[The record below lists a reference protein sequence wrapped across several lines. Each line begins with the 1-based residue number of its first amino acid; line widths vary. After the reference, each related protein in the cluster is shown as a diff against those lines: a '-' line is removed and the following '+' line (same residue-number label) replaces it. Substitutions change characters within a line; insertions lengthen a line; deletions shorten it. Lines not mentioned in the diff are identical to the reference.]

1 MKKSIVAAAVIAATG
16 FSTAAA
22 AEVFAEDAVIAVS
35 GDEQTTQETS
45 STPFI
50 NDNEKAQTAEQDLSA
65 LPSEGSQVQDVV
77 STNSGPAEDQTITD
91 LPSGNNKNE
100 TNLKDE
106 NEENK
111 SEGSDQTDEVKE
123 NENVLLKNE
132 ESNLDD
138 KTSIITELVVTETPK
153 VQLNG
158 WSSDK
163 LSYFENGQ
171 ALIGVKTVDGKL
183 YNFGLD
189 GKIIYGQNKVGEE
202 AGREL
207 WVCADKQTG
216 VLFTGLTHLKK
227 EYNPQGEKTVYY
239 DKNGYMHFGQLTL
252 DNKNYFF
259 DQKTGAMAVNKIV
272 AVTDDKSYY
281 YGKDGTMQYG
291 QHQVNNDWYCFDN
304 QTGVMKTGIVN
315 LDKSYQPDDPKV
327 VYYNTSKSGKTPY
340 GAMVYG
346 MANVGKDLYY
356 FKDGSGKM
364 LTNGIAEVTVDGTKG
379 KIYLGSDGKAITGEK
394 ETGPNQWRYFDKTT
408 HLMVTG
414 FKDLD
419 KIKDKTDQN
428 KTVYYDTKTGI
439 MAYGQ
444 RQIGNDWYCFERG
457 SGRMITGFFYL
468 DKNYQPDDPKLV
480 YYSPKQE
487 NRGAM
492 LYGLQEINGK
502 KYYLMP
508 GSGTKAVNK
517 LVDVTGGKIYL
528 DGNGVMVTGEKE
540 TGPNQWRFFDYNTGL
555 MKTGF
560 HDLKKTADKTDRDKT
575 VYYDTKT
582 GIMAYGQR
590 QIGNDWYCFERGSG
604 RMITGFFYL
613 DKNYQPDDPKL
624 VYYSPKQE
632 NRGAM
637 LYGLQEIN
645 GKKYYLM
652 PGSGTKAVNKLVDV
666 TGGKIYLDGNGVMVT
681 GEKET
686 GPNQWRFFDYNTGLM
701 KTGFHDLKKTADK
714 TDRDKTVYYDTKTGI
729 MAYGQRQIGND
740 WYCFER
746 GSGRM
751 ITGKFYLDKNYQPND
766 PKWVYYE
773 TTGKPGSGLGKMLYG
788 EIERDSKVFYAA
800 PGSGKLKNKYARVE
814 KDGFAVYN
822 QNGDRAVNTQFEYQ
836 GGWYF
841 MDRNGQVAKNKLV
854 KLTKDL
860 EPQGEKTVY
869 YGSDG
874 KMVYGTRKIDN
885 NWKYF
890 HPGSGAMAV
899 NEFVNIKKA
908 YNSIHNE
915 DQNYVFD
922 KNGNLVYQAEYEING
937 SKFKIDP
944 ATGKAKQISTR
955 PSWCKIVNG
964 QVIFDPPGY
973 PTLYAGANT
982 KLGKLLLS
990 ASEHWGAQFSS
1001 GGRDNDKYL
1010 DCIGFVMRTFNK
1022 AFDLHMNAANVH
1034 EFVTQKG
1041 YAYMLPSVS
1050 SLVPGDLVV
1059 YCGTWTPVTTR
1070 FTHSS
1075 IYVGNGMIMY
1085 MAQGGC
1091 QIGSMY
1097 DIAYHYGGPAP
1108 RYPMRLPV

>member
-457 SGRMITGFFYL
+457 SG
-468 DKNYQPDDPKLV
+468 K
-480 YYSPKQE
+480 
-487 NRGAM
+487 
-492 LYGLQEINGK
+492 
-502 KYYLMP
+502 
-508 GSGTKAVNK
+508 
-517 LVDVTGGKIYL
+517 
-528 DGNGVMVTGEKE
+528 
-540 TGPNQWRFFDYNTGL
+540 
-555 MKTGF
+555 
-560 HDLKKTADKTDRDKT
+560 
-575 VYYDTKT
+575 
-582 GIMAYGQR
+582 
-590 QIGNDWYCFERGSG
+590 
-604 RMITGFFYL
+604 MITGFFYL